1 MRKKIIN
8 ITFFLLMVVLN
19 FFPVSIWAKE
29 ISKTCKYDNTQDD
42 GTIALV
48 GYSYLEIY
56 IYSDKTVYSK
66 IFNFAGKDIWD
77 NKEPVLNLEK
87 ADECPRYAVIGWIDK
102 LGPINEYE
110 VYASEDIE
118 TLRAKSFD
126 KTSIVDWI
134 EYGSGSNRNE
144 ALQYAKEE
152 TTKMETYMQTFS
164 SDNCKDEKWGDGNNY
179 GCQKDLESHKKDA
192 YAASEKIYEYI
203 KHKDLSESDTEY
215 QNFKSTYE
223 RLKTFCEQQNK
234 KLKKQSD
241 EDIKNFISG
250 GNNSDQIDD
259 TTYKNFYDEKDKS
272 YYKCGNLTRIPKGVP
287 KFTNLLYKLVKVIV
301 PIILVVMGTSDFL
314 RAVSAN
320 DEKSM
325 DETPKRFARRIGAA
339 VLIYFVMTMVQL
351 VIKVIDT
358 DNKSSVLSCA
368 KCFIS
373 SEKKCK
379 AYDYTFGQAEDSSS
393 TDSETDE

>member
-29 ISKTCKYDNTQDD
+29 ISKTCKYDNTEDD

-66 IFNFAGKDIWD
+66 IFNFNGKDIWD

-87 ADECPRYAVIGWIDK
+87 ADECPHYAVIGWIDK

-110 VYASEDIE
+110 VHASDDVES
-118 TLRAKSFD
+118 LRAKSFD

-179 GCQKDLESHKKDA
+179 GCRKDLESHKNDA
-192 YAASEKIYEYI
+192 YAASNKIYEYI

-223 RLKTFCEQQNK
+223 RLKTFCEQQDK

-373 SEKKCK
+373 SEKKCET
-379 AYDYTFGQAEDSSS
+379 YNYSFGQAAGG
-393 TDSETDE
+393 ETEGGGFK